1 MKMKTKYL
9 SAALMLIVGS
19 KALAA
24 SFVVNTD
31 VDLPDSN
38 LGDGVCGTTLG
49 PNICSLRAAVM
60 QANALPP
67 GPHSILLAPGVEY
80 RLTRSQN
87 FEDDNSQTGDLDIKV
102 ELLIINPA
110 GINGDGARSIVNGL
124 NNDRVFDIAGQ
135 NDVTLQGFDIIN
147 GEPVQS
153 EIGGAIV
160 GRSGSQGAKIIL
172 KNMRIYENYAQLQ
185 GGAVYTARPL
195 HMQYT
200 EIFENE
206 AQAGSAIYALGM
218 DNANSITIESSSIYS
233 NLGPLTT
240 LITNT
245 TAVQVKLVNST
256 ISSNEGFGINTQVTN
271 GAGTHMEVLNST
283 IANNEYGLVLT
294 NSGDT
299 LKLMNS
305 VISTNGTDCLFA
317 PGITIEQNLSNIFS
331 DVSCPLPASNI
342 RTNPLL
348 TPLKRRSGGDF
359 KVAVHWPRPDSAAIN
374 TGSAASDPQLKCEPI
389 DPLGIA
395 RPQFFK
401 GSGSAGNTNR
411 CDRGAAEVPEDAI
424 FYDSHEYL

>member
-1 MKMKTKYL
+1 
-9 SAALMLIVGS
+9 MLIVGS

-172 KNMRIYENYAQLQ
+172 KNMRN
-185 GGAVYTARPL
+185 
-195 HMQYT
+195 
-200 EIFENE
+200 
-206 AQAGSAIYALGM
+206 
-218 DNANSITIESSSIYS
+218 
-233 NLGPLTT
+233 
-240 LITNT
+240 
-245 TAVQVKLVNST
+245 
-256 ISSNEGFGINTQVTN
+256 
-271 GAGTHMEVLNST
+271 
-283 IANNEYGLVLT
+283 
-294 NSGDT
+294 
-299 LKLMNS
+299 
-305 VISTNGTDCLFA
+305 
-317 PGITIEQNLSNIFS
+317 
-331 DVSCPLPASNI
+331 
-342 RTNPLL
+342 
-348 TPLKRRSGGDF
+348 
-359 KVAVHWPRPDSAAIN
+359 
-374 TGSAASDPQLKCEPI
+374 
-389 DPLGIA
+389 
-395 RPQFFK
+395 
-401 GSGSAGNTNR
+401 
-411 CDRGAAEVPEDAI
+411 
-424 FYDSHEYL
+424 